1 MNSRAFSRSQ
11 ITASFW
17 MPNREPRSRPA
28 IPRNCWRIRRIR
40 GCGRFSLAEQKEATQ
55 LIIMAKRVSPTAI
68 GVFVVAS
75 FTLVIAALIVVGA
88 GNVFRKPLRFIC
100 VFQGDLNGLKVGAPV
115 KFKGVQI
122 GSVSEIR
129 LRQQFADVGLPV
141 IIDLDESLLIAKGG
155 SGHAVTQP
163 GSEDII
169 RRGLRAQLKTESF
182 LTGLLYVDFALHPD
196 APLNLAVEPDSS
208 PYREIPTIPTKLEAV
223 QEELA
228 NALAQ
233 FQEINFQALAVSITN
248 AADSIKNLTSSPQL
262 KATLASLKDTTAN
275 LNKAVI
281 SVRAAVDHANEKLDP
296 LVANLQKNSD
306 EVNLTLKETRA
317 ALVDLQS
324 TLNSNSPLA
333 VRLNG
338 ALEQLTYTTRSIGEL
353 TDYLQQNPSSLVRGK
368 YVPEKER

>member
-1 MNSRAFSRSQ
+1 
-11 ITASFW
+11 
-17 MPNREPRSRPA
+17 
-28 IPRNCWRIRRIR
+28 
-40 GCGRFSLAEQKEATQ
+40 
-55 LIIMAKRVSPTAI
+55 MAKRVSPTAI

-75 FTLVIAALIVVGA
+75 FALVIAALIVVGA
-88 GNVFRKPLRFIC
+88 GNLFRKPLRFIC

-129 LRQQFADVGLPV
+129 LRLSPSEGRLRQQFADVGLPV
-141 IIDLDESLLIAKGG
+141 IVDLDESQLIAKGG
-155 SGHAVTQP
+155 TGHAVTQP
-163 GSEDII
+163 GFEDIV

-182 LTGLLYVDFALHPD
+182 LTGLLYIDLSPHPE
-196 APLNLAVEPDSS
+196 APLILAVEPGSG
-208 PYREIPTIPTKLEAV
+208 PYREIPTMQTKLEAV

-228 NALAQ
+228 KALAGLEQ
-233 FQEINFQALAVSITN
+233 IDFKGLAESITN
-248 AADSIKNLTSSPQL
+248 AADSIKNLTNSPQL
-262 KATLASLKDTTAN
+262 KATLDSLKDTTAN
-275 LNKAVI
+275 LDKTVT
-281 SVRAAVDHANEKLDP
+281 SVRVAVDHANEKLDP

-306 EVNLTLKETRA
+306 EVNLTLKQTRA

-324 TLNSNSPLA
+324 TLDPDSPLA